1 MNDIIWTMGLDF
13 NFTYVSPS
21 VERIL
26 GFTQEERM
34 SQEASKRLTPE
45 SLARSYDHLN
55 AGLKYMQKKGA
66 DPERKLKFELEYY
79 HKNGSTVWMET
90 VASFI
95 RDDTG
100 KVIGIHGVS
109 RDITDRKQVEEA
121 LRQSEAKYR
130 FLTEKMNDIIW
141 TMGLDFRITYGSPSF
156 KKVLGFTPE
165 ERMSMEARERITPES
180 LARAQDALLAGL
192 KYMQEKGVD
201 PERSVTLE
209 LECYHKN
216 GSIVW
221 MECIVSPIVDKTG
234 KITGIHGV
242 SRDITKRKQVEKELK
257 KYREQLEDLV
267 KERTAELSGA
277 YEQLKQENE
286 VRKTTE
292 LALRSRESELEKERK
307 EVNEVNAALKVLL
320 KHREEDKANME
331 MDIIS
336 NIKISVLPYVEK
348 LEASRQLE
356 QSQKAALSQIKSHL
370 NDIAS
375 PFVRK
380 ISSEYLGLTPT
391 EIKVASLIK
400 EGRSSKD
407 IAELLNISL
416 NTVITHRYSIRKKTG
431 LKNKKVNLR
440 SYLQVLE

>member
-1 MNDIIWTMGLDF
+1 
-13 NFTYVSPS
+13 V
-21 VERIL
+21 
-26 GFTQEERM
+26 
-34 SQEASKRLTPE
+34 
-45 SLARSYDHLN
+45 
-55 AGLKYMQKKGA
+55 
-66 DPERKLKFELEYY
+66 
-79 HKNGSTVWMET
+79 
-90 VASFI
+90 SFI

-100 KVIGIHGVS
+100 RAIGIYGVS

-121 LRQSEAKYR
+121 LQKSEAKYR

-141 TMGLDFRITYGSPSF
+141 TMDLDFRITYGSPSF
-156 KKVLGFTPE
+156 KKVLGYTPE
-165 ERMSMEARERITPES
+165 ERMNLEARERITPES
-180 LARAQDALLAGL
+180 LARAQDVLLAGL

-221 MECIVSPIVDKTG
+221 MECVVSPIVDETG

-242 SRDITKRKQVEKELK
+242 SRDITDRKKVEKELQK
-257 KYREQLEDLV
+257 HREQLEDLV
-267 KERTAELSGA
+267 KERTAELTGA

-292 LALRSRESELEKERK
+292 LALRSRESELEKERQ
-307 EVNEVNAALKVLL
+307 EVDDVNAALKVLL

-348 LEASRQLE
+348 LEASRLE
-356 QSQKAALSQIKSHL
+356 QSQKVALSQIKSHL

-400 EGRSSKD
+400 EGRTSKD
-407 IAELLNISL
+407 IAELLHISL
-416 NTVITHRYSIRKKTG
+416 NTVITHRYNIRKKTG
-431 LKNKKVNLR
+431 LKNKKMNLR